1 MNAAAQNS
9 ILPNTLD
16 LDQYTIPFGR
26 AGSYSTGSTLDSY
39 FAQLNYD
46 LNGKYFLTASGRRDG
61 SSRFYRDRWGTFGSV
76 GLGWIASEEDWF
88 PADSYVNY
96 MKLKASYGLIGDQG
110 VSLLYG
116 WQIYNIN
123 QTPDGSYSFTQSSNL
138 ANRDLTWETSK
149 VFQVGF
155 ESVLFDNKLTLDV
168 DYYVKNTENLFFTQ
182 SLPGSSGSSTIQ
194 YNDGVLRNS
203 GLELSRLATS

>member
-1 MNAAAQNS
+1 
-9 ILPNTLD
+9 
-16 LDQYTIPFGR
+16 
-26 AGSYSTGSTLDSY
+26 
-39 FAQLNYD
+39 
-46 LNGKYFLTASGRRDG
+46 
-61 SSRFYRDRWGTFGSV
+61 
-76 GLGWIASEEDWF
+76 
-88 PADSYVNY
+88 

-155 ESVLFDNKLTLDV
+155 ESVLFDEQVN
-168 DYYVKNTENLFFTQ
+168 F
-182 SLPGSSGSSTIQ
+182 
-194 YNDGVLRNS
+194 RC
-203 GLELSRLATS
+203 

>member
-1 MNAAAQNS
+1 
-9 ILPNTLD
+9 
-16 LDQYTIPFGR
+16 
-26 AGSYSTGSTLDSY
+26 
-39 FAQLNYD
+39 
-46 LNGKYFLTASGRRDG
+46 
-61 SSRFYRDRWGTFGSV
+61 
-76 GLGWIASEEDWF
+76 
-88 PADSYVNY
+88 
-96 MKLKASYGLIGDQG
+96 MKVKASYGLIGDQG

-116 WQIYNIN
+116 WQIYGIN

-155 ESVLFDNKLTLDV
+155 ESVLFNNKLTLDV

-203 GLELSRLATS
+203 GLEFNAGLDVINTCLLYTSPSPRDGLLSRMPSSA